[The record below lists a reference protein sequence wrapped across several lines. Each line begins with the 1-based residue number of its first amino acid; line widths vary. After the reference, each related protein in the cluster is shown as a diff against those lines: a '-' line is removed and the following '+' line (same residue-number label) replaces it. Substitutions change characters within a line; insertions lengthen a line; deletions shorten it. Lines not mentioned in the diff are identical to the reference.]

1 MADAEHPSS
10 DDGWRREVVTLSTP
24 DAGELRFDVAV
35 IGPEAADAVETV
47 VALHGFPQSSR
58 SFAEVG
64 HRLAARGIRVIAPD
78 QRGYSPGARPE
89 GPGAY
94 RDDLLAADV
103 LGLIDH
109 YGVSRAHLLGHDWG
123 AHVAWVLAATHPERV
138 STLTAVSVP
147 HPTAYAAAFRQS
159 AEQREASA
167 YIKLFWVPGKAEEV
181 LLADGA
187 RRLRGMLQVVP
198 ADLTDYYV
206 QRMQQPGALTA
217 ALSWYRAMRS
227 DGPPTPD
234 VTVPTTYVWSDRDI
248 AISHEAARL
257 CAEHVTGD
265 YTFVRLD
272 GVTHWIPEEAPDEL
286 TAAVLD
292 RVRSAP

>member
-1 MADAEHPSS
+1 MADGEGPSS
-10 DDGWRREVVTLSTP
+10 DETWRQEVVPVTTP
-24 DAGELRFDVAV
+24 DAGELRFDVAI
-35 IGPEAADAVETV
+35 IGPEPADAVATV

-64 HRLAARGIRVIAPD
+64 RGLAARGIRVIAPD
-78 QRGYSPGARPE
+78 QRGYSPGARPK

-94 RDDLLAADV
+94 RDDLLATDV
-103 LGLIDH
+103 LGLMDH
-109 YGVSRAHLLGHDWG
+109 YGLPSAHVLGHDWG
-123 AHVAWVLAATHPERV
+123 AHVAWVLTAAQPERV

-147 HPTAYAAAFRQS
+147 HPTAYAEAYRQS

-167 YIKLFWVPGKAEEV
+167 YIKLFWQPGKAEDV
-181 LLADGA
+181 LLADAG

-198 ADLTDYYV
+198 PDLADYYV
-206 QRMQQPGALTA
+206 GRMQRPGALTG
-217 ALSWYRAMRS
+217 ALNWYRAMRS

-248 AISHEAARL
+248 AISHEAARR

-265 YTFVRLD
+265 YRFVRLD

-286 TAAVLD
+286 TGAVLD
-292 RVRSAP
+292 RVLAAP